1 MLEIELKK
9 MWRDLF
15 QDEWEYIEWYFQ
27 NIYKEKTTR
36 VQLENEKPIGMLFQN
51 SYHLSV
57 DRDRFLGRYL
67 VGIGV
72 APEKRGEGVM
82 KSLLIQTLKEA
93 YEYGEEFLYL
103 TPIDKNIY
111 ERFGFGFISKLS
123 KYELPFSKLESM
135 KKEFRVQ
142 KISEENYNENLLIQL
157 KDFYRE
163 VSKDFYISVAR
174 EKEDYKEI
182 LSEIFVEEGNVYL
195 SYDISGKINGYMSM
209 IRTENVFIKEL
220 LFKEK
225 DALETLLAVVYGYKD
240 YASKVEIVLPENTYL
255 EDYFKSENGIT
266 KTLKNKV
273 QARILRVEKT
283 LHRLSKDLF
292 ENEEVSIY
300 IQDDYISE
308 NTGVYKLTKDG
319 VEKTKGDFDISLVI
333 KDLATLAYGFR
344 DFNSLKKIESFYI
357 KNKDKEK
364 MLSRIFKEKVNY
376 FNQDF

>member
-1 MLEIELKK
+1 
-9 MWRDLF
+9 
-15 QDEWEYIEWYFQ
+15 
-27 NIYKEKTTR
+27 
-36 VQLENEKPIGMLFQN
+36 
-51 SYHLSV
+51 
-57 DRDRFLGRYL
+57 
-67 VGIGV
+67 
-72 APEKRGEGVM
+72 
-82 KSLLIQTLKEA
+82 
-93 YEYGEEFLYL
+93 
-103 TPIDKNIY
+103 
-111 ERFGFGFISKLS
+111 
-123 KYELPFSKLESM
+123 
-135 KKEFRVQ
+135 
-142 KISEENYNENLLIQL
+142 
-157 KDFYRE
+157 
-163 VSKDFYISVAR
+163 
-174 EKEDYKEI
+174 
-182 LSEIFVEEGNVYL
+182 
-195 SYDISGKINGYMSM
+195 MSM

-283 LHRLSKDLF
+283 LHRLSKELF